1 MPRFV
6 RSSALAFAFVAG
18 IALAQPQPY
27 VHWPMPRIAAVFPA
41 GAKVG
46 TTVEVTIAGT
56 DLDEATGL
64 VFSHAGLSGEL
75 IVEPEPKTDP
85 KAKAPPKKKG
95 PNTTT
100 VKAKIRV
107 KDDVPPGSYD
117 VRVSTKRG
125 ISNPRLFTVDGLP
138 EVNETE
144 PNNDVPEAQQIA
156 IGTIVNGVFSTP
168 TDVDY
173 FAFTAKAGQRIFAH
187 CAAGSIESRA
197 KPLVE
202 LFSAEGRRL
211 AQNRND
217 RGSDALLDATIP
229 ADGVYHLRLC
239 EFAYQFGGPE
249 NFYRMT
255 LTSGAWVDDVFPPVV
270 AVGRWNDVRLVGR
283 ALQKG
288 NDTIS
293 RSSTARP
300 GELRGPIKF
309 ELPQSL
315 QDGFA
320 VRPEASSVILPL
332 FLARERIIM
341 LESNMPN
348 DTPESAEG
356 IFVPCELCGRI
367 DVKDDLDWFRF
378 KAKKGEPIILDLAA
392 ERIGSDMDVYMTIL
406 DAKTKREIVGENQ
419 LDDDPD
425 SLHPIGFFT
434 RSSDPP
440 PFRFV
445 PPADGDYLVRV
456 ASRESIVTFGPRA
469 IYRLRISPPR
479 PDFRV
484 VVMPRNREQPSAI
497 IARPGTDTA
506 VDVYVH
512 RIDGYNGPVTV
523 TAYDLPAYV
532 TAKPTVVGS
541 NQKWGTL
548 VLKTKPFP
556 MQFVGMHGFLYKFQ
570 RTEKDI
576 DGTFSILASATIDGK
591 PVDRVARPATIT
603 WGVPQNSNNP
613 AASRLDQSLPI
624 AVRGYYPVPA
634 FALAAQLDKATF
646 KQRDGKDVPV
656 KPPFSL
662 KPGDKITVP
671 IAASFGSKDRP
682 PVALSVE
689 PTHSDNQ
696 RMPLA
701 GNNANVQAT
710 MPKEKTDQPM
720 TFEIRPNAAPGLYRF
735 MVRGDMTVNARGV
748 NATHSAWTPIDVSVL
763 PNSLARLSAANVNV
777 KAGGTAELTVRV
789 ERQFDYTGEFAVAVA
804 LPDGRGVSAG
814 KAVIPAG
821 TDEVKIPLNAAKDA
835 KAGAIQNVTI
845 TAVAKYE
852 GEVAVSHE
860 VKVNI
865 NVTK

>member
-6 RSSALAFAFVAG
+6 RSSALAFAFIAG

-27 VHWPMPRIAAVFPA
+27 VHWPMPRIVAVFPA

-46 TTVEVTIAGT
+46 STVDVTITGT
-56 DLDEATGL
+56 DLDEATSL

-75 IVEPEPKTDP
+75 VVEPEPKPDP
-85 KAKAPPKKKG
+85 KAKAPAKKKG
-95 PNTTT
+95 PTNTTA
-100 VKAKIRV
+100 KAKIRV

-125 ISNPRLFTVDGLP
+125 ISNPRLFTVGGLP
-138 EVNETE
+138 EVNEAE
-144 PNNDVPEAQQIA
+144 PNNDVPEAQKLA
-156 IGTIVNGVFSTP
+156 IGTTVNGVFSTP

-229 ADGVYHLRLC
+229 GDGVYHLRLC

-249 NFYRMT
+249 NFYRLT
-255 LTSGAWVDDVFPPVV
+255 LTSGVWVDAVFPPVV
-270 AVGRWNDVRLVGR
+270 EPWKPSTVSYVGR
-283 ALQKG
+283 AFQKG
-288 NDTIS
+288 YGTVSLTSPIG
-293 RSSTARP
+293 P
-300 GELRGPIKF
+300 GELRGPMKF

-315 QDGFA
+315 MDGF
-320 VRPEASSVILPL
+320 VMRPPGLPVNVPL
-332 FLARERIIM
+332 FFAREPVMI
-341 LESNMPN
+341 ESVTPN
-348 DTPESAEG
+348 DTPESAQA
-356 IFVPCELCGRI
+356 IPVPCELCGRI
-367 DVKDDLDWFRF
+367 DVKNDLDWFRF
-378 KAKKGEPIILDLAA
+378 KAKKGEPLILDLAA
-392 ERIGSDMDVYMTIL
+392 ERIGSDMDAYLTIL
-406 DAKTKREIVGENQ
+406 DAQTKREIVGENQ

-425 SLHPIGFFT
+425 SLHPVGFFT
-434 RSSDPP
+434 RSTDPP
-440 PFRFV
+440 PYRFV
-445 PPADGDYLVRV
+445 PPADGEYLVRV

-469 IYRLRISPPR
+469 IYRLRVSPPR

-512 RIDGYNGPVTV
+512 RIDGYSGPVTIV
-523 TAYDLPAYV
+523 AYALPGNVSAEP
-532 TAKPTVVGS
+532 AVVGS

-548 VLKTKPFP
+548 VLKTKPWP
-556 MQFVGMHGFLYKFQ
+556 LQFAGLQGFLLKFQ
-570 RTEKDI
+570 RDEANFDSPI
-576 DGTFSILASATIDGK
+576 GVIATAMIDGK
-591 PVDRVARPATIT
+591 QISRKIRPATIT
-603 WGVPQNSNNP
+603 WGVLQNSNNP
-613 AASRLDQSLPI
+613 TASRLDQSLPI
-624 AVRGYYPVPA
+624 AVRSYYPVPA

-646 KQRDGKDVPV
+646 KQRDGKDIPV
-656 KPPFSL
+656 KPPFTM
-662 KPGDKITVP
+662 KPGDKIAVP
-671 IAASFGSKDRP
+671 IVATFGGKDRP

-710 MPKEKTDQPM
+710 MPKEKTEQPM
-720 TFEIRPNAAPGLYRF
+720 TFEIRPNAAPGRYCF

-748 NATHSAWTPIDVSVL
+748 NATLSAWTPIDVRVL
-763 PNSLARLSAANVNV
+763 PNSLARLTAGNVSV
-777 KAGGTAELTVRV
+777 KAGGTAELTIRAD
-789 ERQFDYTGEFAVAVA
+789 RQFDYAGEFAVTVA
-804 LPDGRGVSAG
+804 LPDGRGVTAG
-814 KAVIPAG
+814 KVVIPAG
-821 TDEVKIPLNAAKDA
+821 KDEVKIPLMAVKDA
-835 KAGAIQNVTI
+835 KPGAIQNVTI
-845 TAVAKYE
+845 TAVAMYE
-852 GEVAVSHE
+852 GDVAVSHE
-860 VKVNI
+860 VKVNV
-865 NVTK
+865 NVSK